1 MQANFLDEAF
11 DVPNEEG
18 TPPMKLLPKGKY
30 QAEITD
36 ASVGPTKNG
45 RGQAVTLTWTVIEG
59 EYEHRLLFQ
68 RILIRHESAEAQKFG
83 RQRFKD
89 VCVACGITDPVTDLS
104 VLCFKPCTIS
114 VAIRQDKEG
123 RYDDKNE
130 VMRVAPIMNCNGD
143 PNQRSKSELLRKAST
158 TPKAFEATKEELD
171 DEIPWER
178 FGR

>member
-30 QAEITD
+30 KAEITD

-45 RGQAVTLTWTVIEG
+45 RGQAVTLTWTVVEG

-68 RILIRHESAEAQKFG
+68 RILIQHESAEAQRFG
-83 RQRFKD
+83 RQKFKD

-123 RYDDKNE
+123 KYDDKNE
-130 VMRVAPIMNCNGD
+130 IMRVVPIVSWNGD
-143 PNQRSKSELLRKAST
+143 PNRRSQSAPLREASA
-158 TPKAFEATKEELD
+158 TPKAFKATKDDMD
-171 DEIPWER
+171 DEIT
-178 FGR
+178 F